1 MKQLLVACLFIASMA
16 GAADREP
23 FAGTWRYRADK
34 SQQTQVYKIYMV
46 GNDKFQT
53 ENGLGRGP
61 ILPLDGS
68 PHESPQGGM
77 VTLKKID
84 DRTYIYTLKR
94 KLQYKRTITLDGDKM
109 TWAEDQEM
117 DTGKHELSESYW
129 QRVGHGTGLAGE
141 WHKIGYKDP
150 LEATETETIRAIPG
164 GLRFGSSDQNRE
176 EDLYFDGK
184 EHPSRDPDW
193 VNKMFDVGERLNAH
207 SFRWIS
213 KRNGEVVFTSTCV
226 LSDDENT
233 ITCTNID
240 RIGRKNVSVQERVSR

>member
-1 MKQLLVACLFIASMA
+1 MNHLLAACLFIASVA

-23 FAGTWRYRADK
+23 FAGTWRYKADK
-34 SQQTQVYKIYMV
+34 SQQMQVYKIYTV
-46 GNDKFQT
+46 GDGKFQT

-61 ILPLDGS
+61 ILPVDGS
-68 PHESPQGGM
+68 PHESPQGGI

-84 DRTYIYTLKR
+84 DRTYVYTLKR
-94 KLQYKRTITLDGDKM
+94 KSQYKRTITLDGDKM

-129 QRVGHGTGLAGE
+129 QRVGNGTGLAGE
-141 WHKIGYKDP
+141 WHRTGYKDP
-150 LEATETETIRAIPG
+150 SEATETETIRVIPG
-164 GLRFGSSDQNRE
+164 GLRFGSSDRKRE

-184 EHPSRDPDW
+184 ERPSQDPDGI
-193 VNKMFDVGERLNAH
+193 NKMSEVGERLNAH

-226 LSDDENT
+226 LSEDENT
-233 ITCTNID
+233 MTCTNID
-240 RIGRKNVSVQERVSR
+240 RDGRKNVYVQERVSR